1 MATPKFETCISE
13 LRRFYDFIVIDG
25 PPLSMTDESRTLD
38 RLVDGMLF
46 FSTGSNDPAMARLST
61 LFSGKV
67 FSKVVKRG

>member
-1 MATPKFETCISE
+1 MA
-13 LRRFYDFIVIDG
+13 
-25 PPLSMTDESRTLD
+25 DESRVLD